1 MMKIDIL
8 TLFPEMFNGPFSESI
23 LKRAQ
28 EKGIVEICIINIR
41 DFALDKHKV
50 TDDYPFGGG
59 AGMVMK
65 PEPVFGAIR
74 HLKGRAESEGRPG
87 PRVILMSPQ
96 GRRFCQAIARE
107 IATYPYIVIIAGHY
121 EGVDERIRQC
131 LADDEISIGDY
142 VLTGGELPAMVLVDA
157 VVRLLPGAIS
167 QESVISESFCDGLLE
182 YPQYT
187 RPREFEGMKVPEIL
201 LSGDHEKIRLW
212 RRKESLRR
220 TLLRRPDLIDFG
232 SLTAED
238 RMLIREVAQEEGLS
252 LGEEGTI

>member
-74 HLKGRAESEGRPG
+74 HLKGRAESEGRSG